1 MAFGSLPGDEDEQP
15 LSEINMIPMI
25 DVMLVLLIVFMI
37 TAPLLTN
44 AVKLDL
50 PKASSQLNQPKP
62 EAITL
67 SIDSAARPTGTSRR
81 WMKRRYWPTWRAPAK
96 LPASCPRS
104 SCASTD
110 GSNMAPSP
118 TSWQLR
124 LATACTRSRLSAS
137 HRTNESPAKAISG
150 ARADRGSAPAPR
162 WGKIAAIVL
171 SRPRRGRLQVRH

>member
-67 SIDSAARPTGTSRR
+67 SIDSAG
-81 WMKRRYWPTWRAPAK
+81 
-96 LPASCPRS
+96 
-104 SCASTD
+104 
-110 GSNMAPSP
+110 
-118 TSWQLR
+118 
-124 LATACTRSRLSAS
+124 
-137 HRTNESPAKAISG
+137 
-150 ARADRGSAPAPR
+150 
-162 WGKIAAIVL
+162 
-171 SRPRRGRLQVRH
+171 